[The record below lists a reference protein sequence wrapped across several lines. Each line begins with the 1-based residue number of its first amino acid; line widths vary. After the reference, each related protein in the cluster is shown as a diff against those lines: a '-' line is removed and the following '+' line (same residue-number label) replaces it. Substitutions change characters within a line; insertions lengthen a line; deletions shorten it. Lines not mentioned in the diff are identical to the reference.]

1 MADLSDPIDRLEAA
15 LRAVNEI
22 EANNIIDDAMG
33 QMTPLECAERLIT
46 PVLRRLG
53 TGWVDGDVSLSQVYM
68 GGRICEK
75 ALERLLPEAK
85 QTYRVRPKVAIAILE
100 DYHNLGAR
108 LLLSVLRASGIDPI
122 YYDHQTVTSL
132 ISKAKADGI
141 EVLLVSTLM
150 YRSALKVRDLRK
162 EMVKMSISP
171 VLMVGGAP
179 FLFDEELWRVVGAD
193 EMGKDT
199 SAAVKAV
206 NRMSEV
212 KV

>member
-1 MADLSDPIDRLEAA
+1 MADLTDSIDRLEIA
-15 LRAVNEI
+15 LRSVNEV
-22 EANNIIDDAMG
+22 EANNIINDTIR
-33 QMTPLECAERLIT
+33 QMAPLECAEGLIT

-75 ALERLLPEAK
+75 ALGRLLPEAK

-108 LLLSVLRASGIDPI
+108 LLLSVLRASGIDAI
-122 YYDHQTVTSL
+122 YYDHQTVISL
-132 ISKAKADGI
+132 VSKAKEDGVEI
-141 EVLLVSTLM
+141 LLVSTLM
-150 YRSALKVRDLRK
+150 YRSALRVRDLRK
-162 EMVKMSISP
+162 EMMKNAVSP

-179 FLFDEELWRVVGAD
+179 FLFDDELWHAVGAD
-193 EMGKDT
+193 EMGKDA
-199 SAAVKAV
+199 SAAVKV
-206 NRMSEV
+206 VDRLSEV